1 MQQDFFYETERLLSK
16 AGVCVIV
23 EHHLMKIGKKVRPK
37 LYVFSRLFENDTIS
51 NGCYND
57 ANMNG

>member
-23 EHHLMKIGKKVRPK
+23 EHHLIRSAKKYDQSCMSFQDYLRTTRFPMVVIMMP
-37 LYVFSRLFENDTIS
+37 I
-51 NGCYND
+51 
-57 ANMNG
+57 